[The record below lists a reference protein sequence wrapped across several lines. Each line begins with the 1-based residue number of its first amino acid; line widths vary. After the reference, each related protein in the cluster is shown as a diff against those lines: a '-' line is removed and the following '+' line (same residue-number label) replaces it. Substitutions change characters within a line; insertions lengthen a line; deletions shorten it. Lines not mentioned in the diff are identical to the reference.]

1 MKKPPKAFTL
11 AGVNW
16 RVVEVGG
23 LDEMG
28 RCGPVAATI
37 LLRKSL
43 APQIKMQT
51 FCHELEHALRFSAG
65 QFEGHDEKEVDALGN
80 LLHQFLVTWK

>member
-1 MKKPPKAFTL
+1 MRVPRSFAL
-11 AGVNW
+11 AGVKW
-16 RVVEVGG
+16 RVVEVEG

-28 RCGPVAATI
+28 RCDPASATI

-43 APQIKMQT
+43 QPQIKLQT

-65 QFEGHDEKEVDALGN
+65 HLEAHDEKEVDAIGN
-80 LLHQFLVTWK
+80 LLHQFLTTWK